1 MSIQEETTTQAPVT
15 PQQQISPARGWLGV
29 AAITASLFVFLTT
42 ELMPIGLLT
51 PLSDSL
57 KVSVGVAGL
66 MVTAQGV
73 AAGLGVPFIV
83 AWTRRVN
90 RRKLLS
96 TLLAVLAV
104 GNLITSIAPNY
115 PLILGTRLIMGFA
128 SGVFWAIGVSMAMR
142 IVPEKHANRAAA
154 VVMSGISIA
163 TVVGIPLGTLLE
175 SASDWR
181 TTFLIWSGLSAL
193 VFLAVAVAIPS
204 LPSANAVSV
213 REVFGLPVRN
223 VQLRVV
229 LVMVV
234 FFVLGHFGAYTF
246 VRPYLE
252 DSTSASVGFITVVLI
267 VYGIGGAIGNFIGG
281 QTVNKS
287 LRGSFVVGGLLLIAS
302 LVMLLTIGTGKV
314 GVIVAMVLWGIAFGV
329 VQLSQINMTLAAAP
343 ETFEAAMSLN
353 TMAYNTCIALGALI
367 GGLFADHAGVS
378 SPVWLGIVLVAL
390 AVLLRAVTGRRTTPA
405 S

>member
-1 MSIQEETTTQAPVT
+1 MTTREETRT
-15 PQQQISPARGWLGV
+15 PAALPPRAQLAVRWLGV

-51 PLSDSL
+51 PLGESL
-57 KVSVGVAGL
+57 DVSVGTAGL

-83 AWTRRVN
+83 AWTRRVD
-90 RRKLLS
+90 RRRLL
-96 TLLAVLAV
+96 TALLAVLTL
-104 GNLITSIAPNY
+104 GNLITSVAPNY
-115 PLILGTRLIMGFA
+115 PLILVTRMGIGFA

-175 SASDWR
+175 SAGSWR
-181 TTFLIWSGLSAL
+181 TTFLIWAGLSAL
-193 VFLAVAVAIPS
+193 VLLAVAVTVPPM
-204 LPSANAVSV
+204 PSANAVPV
-213 REVFGLPVRN
+213 REVFGLPVTN
-223 VQLRVV
+223 VPLRVV

-252 DSTSASVGFITVVLI
+252 EKASASAGFVTVVLI
-267 VYGIGGAIGNFIGG
+267 VFGIGGAIGNFVGG
-281 QTVNKS
+281 RAVARS
-287 LRGSFVVGGLLLIAS
+287 PRGSFAAGGLLLIAA
-302 LVMLLTIGTGKV
+302 LVLLLTTGANDV
-314 GVIVAMVLWGIAFGV
+314 GVIAAMVLWGIAFGV
-329 VQLSQINMTLAAAP
+329 VQLSQITMTLAAAP

-353 TMAYNTCIALGALI
+353 TMAYNTCIALGALV
-367 GGLFADHAGVS
+367 GGLLADHTGVTS
-378 SPVWLGIVLVAL
+378 ALWFGIVLVGL
-390 AVLLRAVTGRRTTPA
+390 AVLLRSAAGRR
-405 S
+405 SLS

>member
-1 MSIQEETTTQAPVT
+1 MTTHEETRAPAA
-15 PQQQISPARGWLGV
+15 PRNGAAGAGGWPGV

-51 PLSDSL
+51 PLGESL
-57 KVSVGVAGL
+57 DVSVGTVGL

-83 AWTRRVN
+83 AWTRRVD
-90 RRKLLS
+90 RRKLL
-96 TLLAVLAV
+96 TALLGVLAL
-104 GNLITSIAPNY
+104 GNLITSAAPNY
-115 PLILGTRLIMGFA
+115 PLILVTRMVMGFA

-142 IVPEKHANRAAA
+142 IVPERHANRAAA

-175 SASDWR
+175 SAGSWH
-181 TTFLIWSGLSAL
+181 TTFLIWAGLSAL
-193 VFLAVAVAIPS
+193 ALLAVAVTVPS
-204 LPSANAVSV
+204 LPSANAVPV

-223 VQLRVV
+223 GSLRVV

-252 DSTSASVGFITVVLI
+252 ERASASVGFVTVVLI
-267 VYGIGGAIGNFIGG
+267 VFGVGGAIGNVLGG
-281 QTVNKS
+281 RAVTRS
-287 LRGSFVVGGLLLIAS
+287 LRGGFVEGGLLLIGA
-302 LVMLLTIGTGKV
+302 LVLLLTVGSDEV
-314 GVIVAMVLWGIAFGV
+314 GVIAAMLLWGIAFGV
-329 VQLSQINMTLAAAP
+329 VQLSQITMTLAAAP

-353 TMAYNTCIALGALI
+353 TMAYNTCIALGALV
-367 GGLFADHAGVS
+367 GGLFADHTGVTS
-378 SPVWLGIVLVAL
+378 AVWFGIVLVGL
-390 AVLLRAVTGRRTTPA
+390 AVLLRSVTGRTTA
-405 S
+405 SAS